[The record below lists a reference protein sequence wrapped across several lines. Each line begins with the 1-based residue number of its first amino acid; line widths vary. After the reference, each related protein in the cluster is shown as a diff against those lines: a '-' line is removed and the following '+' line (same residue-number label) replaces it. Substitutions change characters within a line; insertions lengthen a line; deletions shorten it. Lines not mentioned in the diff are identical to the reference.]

1 MRLNKGL
8 TPYPVLSSMDDDY
21 VRGSFRAEVQEE
33 ISFGQLKLSIDYM
46 LDEPGLKELF
56 AQGKVSYATHVEC
69 SLVGYRQLFSS
80 KNNHENVTIDAGNL
94 TNEVEISTY
103 IVATED
109 IHGYHNEQ
117 FNIGFGKGASFD
129 IWRGGILAIG
139 PEYTID
145 INRDGKNYDK
155 MADILALAVDESNPG
170 DVWVDTEGDCLRLY
184 VSRNLFNV
192 YHRHK
197 ASDRYM
203 MIQTFFVPAIMSVL
217 MDMKD
222 VDEENDE
229 GMASYRWY
237 GVFAKLLEQ
246 NGIDIKDIQLGTGN
260 SKKNIG
266 RLAQQ
271 IFKYPLLHAMDELER
286 AEHDRDDDE

>member
-155 MADILALAVDESNPG
+155 MADILAIAVDEG
-170 DVWVDTEGDCLRLY
+170 
-184 VSRNLFNV
+184 
-192 YHRHK
+192 
-197 ASDRYM
+197 
-203 MIQTFFVPAIMSVL
+203 IPAMS
-217 MDMKD
+217 
-222 VDEENDE
+222 
-229 GMASYRWY
+229 GS
-237 GVFAKLLEQ
+237 
-246 NGIDIKDIQLGTGN
+246 I
-260 SKKNIG
+260 
-266 RLAQQ
+266 
-271 IFKYPLLHAMDELER
+271 PR
-286 AEHDRDDDE
+286 AIACDFL

>member
-46 LDEPGLKELF
+46 LDDSGLQELF
-56 AQGKVSYATHVEC
+56 AQGKASYATHVEC
-69 SLVGYRQLFSS
+69 PLVGYRQIFPS
-80 KNNHENVTIDAGNL
+80 KDIHDVVTIDAGNL
-94 TNEVEISTY
+94 ANEVEISTY

-117 FNIGFGKGASFD
+117 FNVGFGKGASFN
-129 IWRGGILAIG
+129 IWKGGILAIG

-155 MADILALAVDESNPG
+155 MADILVIAVDEGNPG
-170 DVWVDTEGDCLRLY
+170 DVWVDTEGDCLRLF
-184 VSRNLFNV
+184 VSRDLFNV

-197 ASDRYM
+197 ASERYM
-203 MIQTFFVPAIMSVL
+203 MIQSFFVPAVMSVL

-222 VDEENDE
+222 ADEDNDE
-229 GMASYRWY
+229 GLASYRWY
-237 GVFAKLLEQ
+237 SVLAKLLEQ
-246 NGIDIKDIQLGTGN
+246 NGIDINDIQLGTGS

-271 IFKYPLLHAMDELER
+271 IFKYPLLHAMNELER
-286 AEHDRDDDE
+286 AERDGGDDE